1 MVIARRLV
9 PSRIASVGASI
20 PDMPGSVPLIAA
32 GGIILIIAVLVAT
45 TAIGSGDYG
54 QWLMVSRAF
63 GGATTPAYRALG
75 DVPPLVPTLIALIAG
90 WVGNPVLAL
99 HLVGFVIVA
108 GLGGAL
114 FAVGRAV
121 DGRTATGL
129 VAVILGLLVTDRY
142 LELLAFG
149 GLLQAAAVVF
159 LMLAIAAFTAALRS
173 AAAERR
179 WWMAGCVALMA
190 ACLTHV
196 PTATIALPVCLATAA
211 LTLLPRAGVTFAT
224 RLRAAWPLGAAM
236 AVIGAYWILV
246 IAPASVG
253 YVANPASLA
262 WRGPERVLDVLASY
276 PPTIGILVLGI
287 AYLGRWAWRL
297 ARDRRMPPS
306 SDARLVLATWVA
318 VSWGAYVFSA
328 FTGAA
333 TDYPRFGPLLLAP
346 LLVAGAAMLGAVGA
360 DLHRRSPGRATGE
373 RGLAVIGLAIVLVAP
388 FSIARYQSEASG
400 YQLTDDQALAAAAA
414 WADSRLMPGVSILA
428 PVREAKWI
436 EGLTGRPALFSSQ
449 IRYAF
454 RPIEWERGL
463 AASAL
468 LRGNLSLANESFF
481 LTMTDGAPTD
491 AGAQPRS
498 IIIGANH
505 GGEFLDLLRVVPASM
520 VIVAADG
527 STLASLP
534 ALGARGMETMS
545 APDRLTTTTHWAGTR
560 GRSPVALTQVLAM
573 TRGTT
578 WFDLDLHVDT
588 PLPIGGLLMEL
599 RPPTGIAL
607 TKVDSANGTAEL
619 TFSRYGRDEPRLRLE
634 VSGGT
639 ITWAPSGGLLIQV
652 SGTDL
657 SLRVTDLT
665 VGGASTSLRLLDPR
679 QLVADYNVGA
689 AVLRRDPAYE
699 DRRRRL
705 EFLGFH
711 VAHVDGPY
719 VVMVRTGAAIP
730 AP

>member
-1 MVIARRLV
+1 MTRRLV
-9 PSRIASVGASI
+9 PSRIVTFGASL
-20 PDMPGSVPLIAA
+20 PDMPNSVPLIAA
-32 GGIILIIAVLVAT
+32 GGIILIIAALVAS

-63 GGATTPAYRALG
+63 GGETTPAYRALA
-75 DVPPLVPTLIALIAG
+75 DVPPLVPTMIALLAG

-108 GLGGAL
+108 GLGGAF
-114 FAVGRAV
+114 FAIGRAV

-129 VAVILGLLVTDRY
+129 LAVILGLLVTDRY

-149 GLLQAAAVVF
+149 GLLQAAAVLF
-159 LMLAIAAFTAALRS
+159 LMLAIAAFTSALRNPGS
-173 AAAERR
+173 ERR
-179 WWMAGCVALMA
+179 WWMAGCLALMA
-190 ACLTHV
+190 TCLTHV

-211 LTLLPRAGVTFAT
+211 LTLLPREGARFAA
-224 RLRAAWPLGAAM
+224 RLRAAWPLGAALG
-236 AVIGAYWILV
+236 AIGVYWILV

-262 WRGPERVLDVLASY
+262 WRGPERVLDVFASY
-276 PPTIGILVLGI
+276 PPTIAILVGGF
-287 AYLGRWAWRL
+287 AYLARWAWRL
-297 ARDRRMPPS
+297 ARDRRVPAT

-328 FTGAA
+328 LTGAA

-346 LLVAGAAMLGAVGA
+346 LLVAAAAMLGAMGA
-360 DLHRRSPGRATGE
+360 ELHRRSPGRATGE
-373 RGLAVIGLAIVLVAP
+373 RGLAAIGLAIVLVAP
-388 FSIARYQSEASG
+388 FSIARYQSEAHG
-400 YQLTDDQALAAAAA
+400 YQLTDDRALAAAAA

-436 EGLTGRPALFSSQ
+436 EGLTGRPALFTSQ
-449 IRYAF
+449 VRYAF

-505 GGEFLDLLRVVPASM
+505 GGEYLDLLRLVPASTT
-520 VIVAADG
+520 IVAADG
-527 STLASLP
+527 STVASLP
-534 ALGARGMETMS
+534 ALGARGIETTT

-560 GRSPVALTQVLAM
+560 AGSPVDLTQVLAIA
-573 TRGTT
+573 RGTT
-578 WFDLDLHVDT
+578 WFDLDLHADT
-588 PLPIGGLLMEL
+588 SLPIGGLVMEL
-599 RPPTGIAL
+599 RPPTGVAL
-607 TKVDSANGTAEL
+607 TRVDAANGVAEL
-619 TFSRYGRDEPRLRLE
+619 TFARYGRDQPRLLLE
-634 VSGGT
+634 VSRGT
-639 ITWAPSGGLLIQV
+639 ITWAPSGGLLITA
-652 SGTDL
+652 SGADL

-665 VGGASTSLRLLDPR
+665 AGGASTSLRLLDPR
-679 QLVADYNVGA
+679 QLIADYDVGA

-705 EFLGFH
+705 ESLGFH

-730 AP
+730 VP

>member
-1 MVIARRLV
+1 MTRRLV
-9 PSRIASVGASI
+9 PSRIVTFGASL
-20 PDMPGSVPLIAA
+20 PDMPNSVPLIAA
-32 GGIILIIAVLVAT
+32 GGIILIIAALVAS

-63 GGATTPAYRALG
+63 GGETTPAYRALA
-75 DVPPLVPTLIALIAG
+75 DVPPLVPTMIALLAG

-108 GLGGAL
+108 GLGGAF
-114 FAVGRAV
+114 FAIGRAV

-129 VAVILGLLVTDRY
+129 LAVILGLLVTDRY

-149 GLLQAAAVVF
+149 GLLQAAAVLF
-159 LMLAIAAFTAALRS
+159 LMLAIAAFTS
-173 AAAERR
+173 AMRNPGSERR
-179 WWMAGCVALMA
+179 RWMAGCVALMA
-190 ACLTHV
+190 TCLTHV

-211 LTLLPRAGVTFAT
+211 LTLLPREGARFAA
-224 RLRAAWPLGAAM
+224 RLRAAWPLGAALG
-236 AVIGAYWILV
+236 AIGVYWILV

-262 WRGPERVLDVLASY
+262 WRGPERVLDVFASY
-276 PPTIGILVLGI
+276 PPTIAILVGGF
-287 AYLGRWAWRL
+287 AYLARWAWRL
-297 ARDRRMPPS
+297 ARDRRVPAT

-328 FTGAA
+328 LTGAA

-346 LLVAGAAMLGAVGA
+346 LLVAAAAMLGAMGA
-360 DLHRRSPGRATGE
+360 ELHRRSPGRATGE
-373 RGLAVIGLAIVLVAP
+373 RGLAAIGLAIVLVAP
-388 FSIARYQSEASG
+388 FSIARYQSEAHG
-400 YQLTDDQALAAAAA
+400 YQLTDDRALAAAAA

-436 EGLTGRPALFSSQ
+436 EGLTGRPALFTSQ
-449 IRYAF
+449 VRYAF

-505 GGEFLDLLRVVPASM
+505 GGEYLDLLRLVPASTT
-520 VIVAADG
+520 IVAADG
-527 STLASLP
+527 STVASLP
-534 ALGARGMETMS
+534 ALGARGIETTT

-560 GRSPVALTQVLAM
+560 AGSPVDLTQVLAIA
-573 TRGTT
+573 RGTT
-578 WFDLDLHVDT
+578 WFDLDLHADT
-588 PLPIGGLLMEL
+588 SLPIGGLVMEL
-599 RPPTGIAL
+599 RPPTGVAL
-607 TKVDSANGTAEL
+607 TRVDAANGVAEL
-619 TFSRYGRDEPRLRLE
+619 TFARYGRDQPRLLLE
-634 VSGGT
+634 VSRGT
-639 ITWAPSGGLLIQV
+639 ITWAPSGGLLITA
-652 SGTDL
+652 SGADL

-665 VGGASTSLRLLDPR
+665 AGGASTSLRLLDPR
-679 QLVADYNVGA
+679 QLIADYDVGA

-705 EFLGFH
+705 ESLGFH

-730 AP
+730 VP

>member
-1 MVIARRLV
+1 MTRRLV
-9 PSRIASVGASI
+9 PSRIVTFGASL
-20 PDMPGSVPLIAA
+20 PDMPNSVPLIAA
-32 GGIILIIAVLVAT
+32 GGIILIIAALVAS

-63 GGATTPAYRALG
+63 GGETTPAYRALA
-75 DVPPLVPTLIALIAG
+75 DVPPLVPTMIALLAG

-99 HLVGFVIVA
+99 HLLGFVIVA
-108 GLGGAL
+108 GLGGAF
-114 FAVGRAV
+114 FAIGRAV

-129 VAVILGLLVTDRY
+129 LAVILGLLVTDRY

-149 GLLQAAAVVF
+149 GLLQAAAVLF
-159 LMLAIAAFTAALRS
+159 LMLAIAAFTS
-173 AAAERR
+173 AMRNPGSERR
-179 WWMAGCVALMA
+179 RWMAGCVALMA
-190 ACLTHV
+190 TCLTHV

-211 LTLLPRAGVTFAT
+211 LTLLPREGARFAA
-224 RLRAAWPLGAAM
+224 RLRAAWPLGAALG
-236 AVIGAYWILV
+236 AIGVYWILV

-262 WRGPERVLDVLASY
+262 WRGPERVLDVFASY
-276 PPTIGILVLGI
+276 PPTIAILVGGF
-287 AYLGRWAWRL
+287 AYLARWAWRL
-297 ARDRRMPPS
+297 ARDRRVPAT

-328 FTGAA
+328 LTGAA

-346 LLVAGAAMLGAVGA
+346 LLVAAAAMLGAMGA
-360 DLHRRSPGRATGE
+360 ELHRRSPGRATGE
-373 RGLAVIGLAIVLVAP
+373 RGLAAIGLAIVLVAP
-388 FSIARYQSEASG
+388 FSIARYQSEAHG
-400 YQLTDDQALAAAAA
+400 YQLTDDRALAAAAA

-436 EGLTGRPALFSSQ
+436 EGLTGRPALFTSQ
-449 IRYAF
+449 VRYAF

-505 GGEFLDLLRVVPASM
+505 GGEYLDLLRLVPASTA
-520 VIVAADG
+520 IVAADG
-527 STLASLP
+527 SAVASLP
-534 ALGARGMETMS
+534 ALGARGIETTT

-560 GRSPVALTQVLAM
+560 AGSPVDLTQVLAIA
-573 TRGTT
+573 RGTT
-578 WFDLDLHVDT
+578 WFDLDLHADT
-588 PLPIGGLLMEL
+588 SLPIGGLVMEL
-599 RPPTGIAL
+599 RPPTGVAL
-607 TKVDSANGTAEL
+607 TRVDAANGVAEL
-619 TFSRYGRDEPRLRLE
+619 TFARYGRDQPRLLLE
-634 VSGGT
+634 VSRGT
-639 ITWAPSGGLLIQV
+639 ITWAPSGGLLITA
-652 SGTDL
+652 SGADL

-665 VGGASTSLRLLDPR
+665 AGGASTSLRLLDPR
-679 QLVADYNVGA
+679 QLIADYDVGA

-705 EFLGFH
+705 ESLGFH

-730 AP
+730 VP

>member
-1 MVIARRLV
+1 MTRRLV
-9 PSRIASVGASI
+9 PSRIVTFGASL
-20 PDMPGSVPLIAA
+20 PDMPNSVPLIAA
-32 GGIILIIAVLVAT
+32 GGIILIIAALVAS

-63 GGATTPAYRALG
+63 GGETTPAYRALA
-75 DVPPLVPTLIALIAG
+75 DVPPLVPTMIALLAG

-108 GLGGAL
+108 GLGGAF
-114 FAVGRAV
+114 FAIGRAV

-129 VAVILGLLVTDRY
+129 LAVILGLLVTDRY

-149 GLLQAAAVVF
+149 GLLQAAAVLF
-159 LMLAIAAFTAALRS
+159 LMLAIAAFTS
-173 AAAERR
+173 AMRNPGSERR

-190 ACLTHV
+190 TCLTHV

-211 LTLLPRAGVTFAT
+211 LTLLPREGARFAA
-224 RLRAAWPLGAAM
+224 RLRAAWPLGAALG
-236 AVIGAYWILV
+236 AIGVYWILV

-262 WRGPERVLDVLASY
+262 WRGPERVLDVFASY
-276 PPTIGILVLGI
+276 PPTIAILVGGF
-287 AYLGRWAWRL
+287 AYLARWAWRL
-297 ARDRRMPPS
+297 ARDRRVPAT

-328 FTGAA
+328 LTGAA

-346 LLVAGAAMLGAVGA
+346 LLVAAAAMLGAMGA
-360 DLHRRSPGRATGE
+360 ELHRRSPGRATGE
-373 RGLAVIGLAIVLVAP
+373 RGLAAIGLAIVLVAP
-388 FSIARYQSEASG
+388 FSIARYQSEAHG
-400 YQLTDDQALAAAAA
+400 YQLTDDRALAAAAA

-436 EGLTGRPALFSSQ
+436 EGLTGRPALFTSQ
-449 IRYAF
+449 VRYAF

-505 GGEFLDLLRVVPASM
+505 GGEYLDLLRLVPASTT
-520 VIVAADG
+520 IVAADG
-527 STLASLP
+527 STVASLP
-534 ALGARGMETMS
+534 ALGARGIETTT

-560 GRSPVALTQVLAM
+560 AGSPVDLTQVLAIA
-573 TRGTT
+573 RGTT
-578 WFDLDLHVDT
+578 WFDLDLHADT
-588 PLPIGGLLMEL
+588 SLPIGGLVMEL
-599 RPPTGIAL
+599 RPPTGVAL
-607 TKVDSANGTAEL
+607 TRVDAANGVAEL
-619 TFSRYGRDEPRLRLE
+619 TFARYGRDQPRLLLE
-634 VSGGT
+634 VSRGT
-639 ITWAPSGGLLIQV
+639 ITWAPSGGLLITA
-652 SGTDL
+652 SGADL

-665 VGGASTSLRLLDPR
+665 AGGASTSLRLLDPR
-679 QLVADYNVGA
+679 QLIADYDVGA

-705 EFLGFH
+705 ESLGFH

-730 AP
+730 VP